1 MTKTSFNAIGEHLDG
16 GITIRK
22 TVYVALAALILIATL
37 ATGYLLANSSGEETE
52 ENNLFTYNLSVGGKT
67 FTVTVETNSTKA
79 PNVEIPES
87 DPIKYVIIYFN
98 GGSPNTLFFNATIPT
113 NLLGGN
119 LSLVWKYYLQEPNRY
134 MLSSNNTHNSVY
146 MKFEYDPFM
155 SGRGY
160 FEIRGT
166 EAAW

>member
-1 MTKTSFNAIGEHLDG
+1 M
-16 GITIRK
+16 
-22 TVYVALAALILIATL
+22 
-37 ATGYLLANSSGEETE
+37 LANSSGEEAD

-67 FTVTVETNSTKA
+67 FTVTVETNSTIA

-87 DPIKYVIIYFN
+87 DPMKHVIVYFN
-98 GGSPNTLFFNATIPT
+98 GGSRNTLFFNATIPT
-113 NLLGGN
+113 DLLWGN
-119 LSLVWKYYLQEPNRY
+119 ISLVWKYYLQEPSRY
-134 MLSSNNTHNSVY
+134 TLSSNSTSNSVY